1 MPHRAYDRYVGM
13 RTFALL
19 GTVNGSRVRRRLY
32 RTRYCTRVFTL
43 ASKFGKNVLLRMTR
57 WQESIRLSQ
66 SEPLRT
72 RTTPP
77 LRHVMAQMLCR
88 AFVPY
93 FHVVFSLPAPIAEVA
108 YQNKAVIYDILFKA
122 SAETVGPPRRIRFHR
137 HGVRPG

>member
-1 MPHRAYDRYVGM
+1 
-13 RTFALL
+13 
-19 GTVNGSRVRRRLY
+19 
-32 RTRYCTRVFTL
+32 
-43 ASKFGKNVLLRMTR
+43 
-57 WQESIRLSQ
+57 
-66 SEPLRT
+66 
-72 RTTPP
+72 
-77 LRHVMAQMLCR
+77 MAQMLCR